1 MQAFEEN
8 LSKIT
13 FEVFDSIF
21 GAELSSTILKNIKD
35 FSVNGIIEFFTET
48 LPRIL
53 DSAGSMII
61 EDLVLETLYMKSGIE
76 LERKKSNT
84 FRDYV
89 ITLEHKL
96 EK

>member
-1 MQAFEEN
+1 MQVFEEN

-13 FEVFDSIF
+13 FEVFDNIF
-21 GAELSSTILKNIKD
+21 GAELSSTLLKNIKES
-35 FSVNGIIEFFTET
+35 SVNGIIEFFTET
-48 LPRIL
+48 LPIIL
-53 DSAGSMII
+53 DPEGSLII

-76 LERKKSNT
+76 LERKKSDT

-89 ITLEHKL
+89 IALEYKL